1 MKIVTTLAS
10 LFFLAISMPATSAE
24 KWVTIFTGRAGYDFK
39 GQRKADKWAFHV
51 PGHTIWTKD
60 DERRMITDIDGIIVQ
75 VLTVPLSD
83 FPGRDPLAQY
93 RRYESDYL
101 ARSGAH
107 LSPSKICAS
116 MKLPHQEWR
125 ATAPGDATST
135 YIVVATATH
144 ILVVVVAYDKTASV
158 MSANSKLTGI
168 CSSLV
173 V

>member
-10 LFFLAISMPATSAE
+10 LFFLAASMPAVSAE
-24 KWVTIFTGRAGYDFK
+24 KWVTIFTGKAGYDFK
-39 GQRKADKWAFHV
+39 GQRKTDKWAFHV
-51 PGHTIWTKD
+51 PGHTIRTKD
-60 DERRMITDIDGIIVQ
+60 DPNRMITDIDGVIVQ

-93 RRYESDYL
+93 RKYESDYL
-101 ARSGAH
+101 AGFGIH
-107 LSPSKICAS
+107 ISPSKTCAS

-125 ATAPGDATST
+125 ATTPGNATST
-135 YIVVATATH
+135 YITVATATH

-158 MSANSKLTGI
+158 MSANAKLTGI